1 MCKHG
6 QYSCI
11 AFSRQGRKAY
21 QFPFSYLRKYLKMIS
36 YLIFISQK
44 NGMLRKYYSIML
56 TLLKDVCMR
65 RVLEKI
71 VWQPK
76 RERSLIFETLF
87 LYGGIN
93 FISRIITLLLALLE
107 AVLKHTKILS
117 KRLLPCTPRPL
128 YIAPANQFSETCQ
141 KQCLLREI
149 KSYLTGKEGNREV
162 V

>member
-1 MCKHG
+1 
-6 QYSCI
+6 
-11 AFSRQGRKAY
+11 
-21 QFPFSYLRKYLKMIS
+21 
-36 YLIFISQK
+36 
-44 NGMLRKYYSIML
+44 MLRKYYSIML

-117 KRLLPCTPRPL
+117 KRLLPCTP
-128 YIAPANQFSETCQ
+128 
-141 KQCLLREI
+141 
-149 KSYLTGKEGNREV
+149 
-162 V
+162 